1 MKGVK
6 VKHPDFKKAI
16 LHTVLKYQRG
26 NYLAQIQYKT
36 SQSLKTV
43 LQIKG
48 TYAKGNPLKWAN
60 KILADAAS
68 LGQRIGT
75 VSRGSSSK
83 PSDKSHHLIFH

>member
-6 VKHPDFKKAI
+6 VKHPDFHEAI
-16 LHTVLKYQRG
+16 LHTILKFQRS

-43 LQIKG
+43 LQIKA
-48 TYAKGNPLKWAN
+48 TYAEGNPLKWAN